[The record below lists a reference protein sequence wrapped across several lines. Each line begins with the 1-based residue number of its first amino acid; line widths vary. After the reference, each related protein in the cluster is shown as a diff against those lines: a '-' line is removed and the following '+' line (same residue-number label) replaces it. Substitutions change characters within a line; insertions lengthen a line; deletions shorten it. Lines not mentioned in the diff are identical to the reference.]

1 MQKLYYS
8 ISEVSSIVDE
18 EQHILRYWEK
28 EFTALKPKKNRAGN
42 RIYSESDLDI
52 VRVIKIL
59 IREEKLSLRGA
70 KEQIKRIIQNLS
82 IKNYIEKH
90 SFDFEVD
97 GNKVAPVGNG
107 KNGSTVKMQKE
118 VLKDMYN
125 TLKDVVDYL
134 KSL

>member
-8 ISEVSSIVDE
+8 ISEVSSLVDE

-28 EFTALKPKKNRAGN
+28 EFESLKPKKNRGGN
-42 RIYSESDLDI
+42 RIYSEGDLDL
-52 VRVIKIL
+52 VRAIKIL

-70 KEQIKRIIQNLS
+70 KEQLKKIV
-82 IKNYIEKH
+82 KNTSVFSYLEKH
-90 SFDFEVD
+90 
-97 GNKVAPVGNG
+97 GNGLQEEENTAENG
-107 KNGSTVKMQKE
+107 KNGKTSSVKIQKE
-118 VLKDMYN
+118 VLKDLYN

>member
-97 GNKVAPVGNG
+97 GNKVATAGNG